1 MYILLKNLCKSPSFR
16 TNELFSECDAESRA
30 FSIKALL
37 DSSVRWNDELKC
49 RIHLCRASLI
59 LSIPVFALC
68 AVFADGS
75 YAAQMP
81 DLPTRAVRLLVP
93 SPPGGPSDFAGR
105 LIAPGLGEALKQN
118 VVVDA
123 RQSVNGILSMET
135 AARAAPDGAT
145 LAIGNSGT
153 HVMNVGLYRKL
164 PYDPVRDF
172 TPVSQ
177 LISAGTALVANPKIG
192 PNSFR
197 EFIAAAKKD
206 PGKFN
211 IAIAG
216 ANGQVATEVLK
227 ASTGI
232 NLNNVPYKGSSPSE
246 IAVMAGEVEVSLL
259 SIPIITPYVKAGRMK
274 VFGVTTAKR
283 SPLLPEVPTIAES
296 GVEGYEFGNWH
307 GLFVPAGTPDR
318 YVRLLHKA
326 VVRIFEKQ
334 EIRDLVL
341 ARGSEIIAGTPEEL
355 AAKLKRDIPKY
366 GKIMVDAGIQPQ

>member
-1 MYILLKNLCKSPSFR
+1 MK
-16 TNELFSECDAESRA
+16 LFSRA
-30 FSIKALL
+30 VLAVVI
-37 DSSVRWNDELKC
+37 W
-49 RIHLCRASLI
+49 
-59 LSIPVFALC
+59 C
-68 AVFADGS
+68 AAIAGGS
-75 YAAQMP
+75 HAAQSQN
-81 DLPTRAVRLLVP
+81 LPTRPVRLLVP

-105 LIAPGLGEALKQN
+105 LIAPGLSEALGQN

-135 AARAAPDGAT
+135 AARAAPDGST

-164 PYDPVRDF
+164 PYDPIRDF
-172 TPVSQ
+172 VPVSQ

-192 PNSFR
+192 PNSFK

-227 ASTGI
+227 VSTGI
-232 NLNNVPYKGSSPSE
+232 NLNNVPYKGSAPSE
-246 IAVMAGEVEVSLL
+246 IAVMSGEVDVALL
-259 SIPIITPYVKAGRMK
+259 SIPIITQYVKAGRMK
-274 VFGVTTAKR
+274 VFGVTTASR
-283 SPLLPEVPTIAES
+283 SPLLPDAPTIAES

-307 GLFVPAGTPDR
+307 GLFAPAGTPDR
-318 YVRLLHKA
+318 FVRMLHKE
-326 VVRIFEKQ
+326 VVRIFGKQ
-334 EIRDLVL
+334 EIRDLVI

-366 GKIMVDAGIQPQ
+366 KKIMAEAGIQPQ

>member
-1 MYILLKNLCKSPSFR
+1 MKLI
-16 TNELFSECDAESRA
+16 SRA
-30 FSIKALL
+30 VLSVVWCAAIAGGSHAAL
-37 DSSVRWNDELKC
+37 SQN
-49 RIHLCRASLI
+49 
-59 LSIPVFALC
+59 
-68 AVFADGS
+68 
-75 YAAQMP
+75 
-81 DLPTRAVRLLVP
+81 LPTRPVRLLVP

-105 LIAPGLGEALKQN
+105 LIAPGLSEALGQN

-135 AARAAPDGAT
+135 AARAAPDGST

-164 PYDPVRDF
+164 PYDPIRDF
-172 TPVSQ
+172 VPVSQ

-192 PNSFR
+192 PNSFK

-227 ASTGI
+227 SSTGI

-246 IAVMAGEVEVSLL
+246 IAVMSGEVDVALL
-259 SIPIITPYVKAGRMK
+259 SIPIITPYLKAGRMK
-274 VFGVTTAKR
+274 VFGVTTASR
-283 SPLLPEVPTIAES
+283 SPLLPDVPTIAES

-307 GLFVPAGTPDR
+307 GLFAPAGTSDR
-318 YVRLLHKA
+318 FVRMLHKE
-326 VVRIFEKQ
+326 VVRIFGKQ
-334 EIRDLVL
+334 EIRDLVI

-366 GKIMVDAGIQPQ
+366 RKIMAEAGIQPQ